1 MIVIVLILKSLH
13 KYHFTLIYIKMSK
26 KINFFANLKYDFS
39 SGLVVFLVALPL
51 CLGIAMASGAPLFSG
66 IIAGVVGGIVVGYLS
81 NSPISVSGPAAGLTA
96 IVLSA
101 ILSLGSF
108 EVFLTAVFLA
118 GLIQLVLG
126 FLKAGAISNYF
137 PNNVIEGML
146 AGIGIIIF
154 LKQIP
159 KALGSDVEVG
169 NGLAVFSDIA
179 MAFTQIQP
187 GVVIITG
194 VSLLIILMWDRIEV
208 LKKIKLLPSALV
220 AVIIGTLLNEVFKLT
235 GSPLA
240 ITSSKYLVELPV
252 VTNISDFKE
261 ILILPD
267 FLNFSEGMNF
277 SSFAN
282 KEVWTVAITIAIVAS
297 IETLLCIEAADRM
310 DPQKRLTDTNLELKA
325 QGTGNL
331 VSSLLGGL
339 PMTSVVVRSSA
350 NANAGAK
357 SKMSAIIHG
366 FLLLISVL
374 SIPFLLNKIPL
385 AVLAAVLLVIGYKLA
400 KPAVFKHFFRRGKY
414 QFTPFIVTIIA
425 VVFTDLLTGV
435 ALGMII
441 SIFAVLRGNMKRAY
455 YFRKEE
461 YEDGDVIHIH
471 LAQEVSFLNKAA
483 ILFTLDA
490 IPEDSKVIINA
501 SDTVYI
507 AHDILDSIKEFR
519 DIRAPLRNVDVTLIG
534 FKEEYDLDNTETDIR
549 KVSIEHDLLMKHRKR
564 HKTSSQVITE
574 IQNK

>member
-1 MIVIVLILKSLH
+1 
-13 KYHFTLIYIKMSK
+13 MSK
-26 KINFFANLKYDFS
+26 RINLFANLKHDFS

-66 IIAGVVGGIVVGYLS
+66 IITGIVGGIVVGYLS
-81 NSPISVSGPAAGLTA
+81 NSHISVSGPAAGLTA

-101 ILSLGSF
+101 IMSLGSF
-108 EVFLTAVFLA
+108 EVFLTAVFIA

-154 LKQIP
+154 MKQIP
-159 KALGSDVEVG
+159 KALGADVEVG
-169 NGLAVFSDIA
+169 NGFDIFSDIIK
-179 MAFTQIQP
+179 AFTQIQV
-187 GVVIITG
+187 GVIVVTLVSLVIIL
-194 VSLLIILMWDRIEV
+194 VWDKIDS

-220 AVIIGTLLNEVFKLT
+220 AVIVGTILNEIFKAT

-252 VTNISDFKE
+252 VTDFEGLKR
-261 ILILPD
+261 IFILPD
-267 FLNFSEGMNF
+267 FLNFSQGVNF
-277 SSFAN
+277 TSFVN
-282 KEVWTVAITIAIVAS
+282 KEVWVVAVTIAIVAS
-297 IETLLCIEAADRM
+297 VETLLCIEASDRM

-325 QGTGNL
+325 QGVGNV

-357 SKMSAIIHG
+357 TKMSTIIHG
-366 FLLLISVL
+366 VLLLISVL
-374 SIPFLLNKIPL
+374 SIPILLNKIPL
-385 AVLAAVLLVIGYKLA
+385 ATLAAILLVIGYKLA
-400 KPAVFKHFFRRGKY
+400 KPSVFKHFFRRGKY
-414 QFTPFIVTIIA
+414 QFIPFIVTVVA
-425 VVFTDLLTGV
+425 VVFTDLLIGV
-435 ALGMII
+435 ATGMII
-441 SIFAVLRGNMKRAY
+441 SIFAILRGNMKRAY

-461 YEDGDVIHIH
+461 YEDGDIIHIH

-490 IPEDSKVIINA
+490 IPENSKVIINA

-507 AHDILDSIKEFR
+507 AHDILDSIREFR

-534 FKEEYDLDNTETDIR
+534 FKEEYNLENTETDIR
-549 KVSIEHDLLMKHRKR
+549 KVSIEHDLLIKHRQR

-574 IQNK
+574 IKSVENESVE